1 MLHCSPLHC
10 ILLEMGKAGKLSS
23 KAGGLRV
30 KKKQTKKE
38 KAMSSGALSDQ
49 IALKQYQD
57 TIHGITSALDKRREL
72 APRVLHML
80 TSGMLDQLSKND
92 DEDRLPGC
100 VNKFRILSLDNLHY
114 LVQTIKDKVEIPEA
128 MVNNFMRIKTK
139 TEASRVFCYMVR
151 AAEGSAL
158 PHRFLSQLADW
169 SAERAKLN
177 IHNIQKLKFVANGKN
192 GRHAGVTADFNQ
204 HGVFSFCQFNET
216 TKKYLAVCHNFSGLQ
231 SQFQELSVAE
241 DWKIEFNHCEFLAQ
255 AKGKGSYDLITEFS
269 NPEYKDNKEA
279 KEFLISLPFNQP
291 VIPTAATREQQQQ
304 LVLVS
309 MPGSSTDKPQRKRLA
324 RKGSAASSA
333 PDGDGNA

>member
-1 MLHCSPLHC
+1 
-10 ILLEMGKAGKLSS
+10 MGKAGKMI
-23 KAGGLRV
+23 KAGGLRTV

-80 TSGMLDQLSKND
+80 TSGMLDQVTTTGE
-92 DEDRLPGC
+92 EDRLPGC
-100 VNKFRILSLDNLHY
+100 VNKFRILSLDNLQY
-114 LVQTIKDKVEIPEA
+114 LVKAIKEKAEIPDA

-139 TEASRVFCYMVR
+139 TEAIRVFCFMVR
-151 AAEGSAL
+151 AADGSAL

-177 IHNIQKLKFVANGKN
+177 INNIQKLMFVANGKK
-192 GRHAGVTADFNQ
+192 GRHAGVTVDFNQ
-204 HGVFSFCQFNET
+204 HGVFSFCQYNET
-216 TKKYLAVCHNFSGLQ
+216 TKKFLAVCHNFSGVQ
-231 SQFQELSVAE
+231 SQFQELSVGE

-255 AKGKGSYDLITEFS
+255 AKGKGSYDLLPEFY
-269 NPEYKDNKEA
+269 NPEHKENREA
-279 KEFLISLPFNQP
+279 PEFLISLPFNQP

-304 LVLVS
+304 LVMVN
-309 MPGSSTDKPQRKRLA
+309 MPGSSADKPQRKRLA